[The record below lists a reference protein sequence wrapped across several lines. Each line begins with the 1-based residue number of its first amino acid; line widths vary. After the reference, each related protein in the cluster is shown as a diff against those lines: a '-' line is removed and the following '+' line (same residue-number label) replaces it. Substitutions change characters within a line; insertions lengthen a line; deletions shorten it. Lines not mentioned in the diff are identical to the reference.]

1 MKNVF
6 RIALLPLLFSL
17 AVFLQADGEEMDKS
31 GAGQYPIVQVT
42 GLVRL
47 VGNEPF
53 TELVIST
60 EDNGWFIE
68 SSERYKLNNLQHRT
82 VTVTGIE
89 NVIELTFASGVPA
102 GERRTLRNIEI
113 IKVKE

>member
-1 MKNVF
+1 MKNIF
-6 RIALLPLLFSL
+6 RIALLPLVFSL
-17 AVFLQADGEEMDKS
+17 TTFLPADGEGVDKS
-31 GAGQYPIVQVT
+31 GTGQYRTVRVT
-42 GLVRL
+42 GLVHL

-60 EDNGWFIE
+60 EDDGWFIE
-68 SSERYKLNNLQHRT
+68 ENEKYKLNNLQYRT

-89 NVIELTFASGVPA
+89 NVIELTFASGVLA

-113 IKVKE
+113 IKVE

>member
-1 MKNVF
+1 MKNIF
-6 RIALLPLLFSL
+6 RIALLPLFFSL
-17 AVFLQADGEEMDKS
+17 TVFLQADGEEKN
-31 GAGQYPIVQVT
+31 GAGQYPTVQVT

-60 EDNGWFIE
+60 EDDGWFIDE
-68 SSERYKLNNLQHRT
+68 SEKYKLNTLQYRT
-82 VTVTGIE
+82 VTVRGIE
-89 NVIELTFASGVPA
+89 NVIQLTFASGIPA

-113 IKVKE
+113 IKVE